1 MHGLSLEVKYF
12 LRVCRVAGIDVTGLT
27 FKPTMEAINR
37 KYKYI
42 DWRMNIFCFVF
53 EQINIY
59 KQSYDP
65 CTMDKLI
72 KTLALTLYHAV
83 VECRV
88 EDALIQ
94 ERIAKNYRFL
104 YNAEFRHTYG
114 GINRY
119 YANWII
125 AFKDNFLV
133 EAA

>member
-27 FKPTMEAINR
+27 FKPTIEAINR

-53 EQINIY
+53 ENLIN
-59 KQSYDP
+59 KKSLEP
-65 CTMDKLI
+65 LEPEKLI
-72 KTLALTLYHAV
+72 NTLALTLFNAV

-88 EDALIQ
+88 EDALIKD
-94 ERIAKNYRFL
+94 RIVKNYRFL
-104 YNAEFRHTYG
+104 YNAEFKHLYMSD
-114 GINRY
+114 NKY
-119 YANWII
+119 YADWII

-133 EAA
+133 EEA